1 MAVSPTFLSYLD
13 RETLWRIFD
22 AAMLS
27 SPSSQAGDRIDTFGR
42 ALIDELNGQLIRKQ
56 ERRDARQDQKRQ
68 RHPEVALK
76 DD

>member
-1 MAVSPTFLSYLD
+1 MAVSRAFLSYLD

-27 SPSSQAGDRIDTFGR
+27 SPSNQAEDRIDTFGR

-56 ERRDARQDQKRQ
+56 ERRDSRQ
-68 RHPEVALK
+68 REK
-76 DD
+76 DTVKEA